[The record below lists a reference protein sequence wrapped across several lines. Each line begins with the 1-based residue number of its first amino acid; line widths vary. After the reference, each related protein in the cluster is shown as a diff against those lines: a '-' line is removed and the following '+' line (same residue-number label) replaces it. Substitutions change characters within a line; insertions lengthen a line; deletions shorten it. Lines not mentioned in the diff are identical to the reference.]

1 MGSRFNQGSQITPRY
16 ILTTTIAAEQLAADR
31 EKLRRALIDH
41 AIRRGR
47 VILASGKES
56 DFYVNAKQISLHG
69 GRLLWAARLLWE
81 KIAACDCDAIGG
93 MTLGADPLIGAICF
107 YSAQVGQPKVG
118 LIVRKE
124 PKGHGTLSQIEGPLE
139 AGMKV
144 ALIEDVTT
152 TGGSAIKAGKVI
164 EDAGGKIVL
173 AVSILNRQEGADE
186 AFASIGWKFDSLFV
200 RSELEK

>member
-1 MGSRFNQGSQITPRY
+1 M
-16 ILTTTIAAEQLAADR
+16 TTTVAAEQLAADR
-31 EKLRRALIDH
+31 EKLRRALIEH
-41 AIRRGR
+41 AVRRGK

-69 GRLLWAARLLWE
+69 ERLLWAARLLWE
-81 KIAACDCDAIGG
+81 KIAPCHCDAIGG
-93 MTLGADPLIGAICF
+93 LTLGADPLIGAVCL

-124 PKGHGTLSQIEGPLE
+124 PKGHGTLSQIEGPLQ

-164 EDAGGKIVL
+164 EAAGGKIVL
-173 AVSILNRQEGADE
+173 AVSILNRREGADE
-186 AFASIGWKFDSLFV
+186 AFAKIGWEFDSLFIKPD
-200 RSELEK
+200 LEE